1 MLDHFGFVNFVL
13 ARLMLN
19 YGHFESLM
27 ADTVFDELKK
37 ALATTAAAESESE
50 FLERTD

>member
-1 MLDHFGFVNFVL
+1 MNIVL
-13 ARLMLN
+13 ARLMLK

-37 ALATTAAAESESE
+37 ALTTTAAAAESESK
-50 FLERTD
+50 FLEGTD